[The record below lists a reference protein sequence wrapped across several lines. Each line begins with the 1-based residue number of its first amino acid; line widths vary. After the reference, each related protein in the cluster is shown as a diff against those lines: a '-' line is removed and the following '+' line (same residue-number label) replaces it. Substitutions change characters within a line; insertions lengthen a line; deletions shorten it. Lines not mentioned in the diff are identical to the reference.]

1 MLVDRPVRTEELIW
15 VLTLVNHTDAFT
27 RLVGWYV
34 KKEIIFPDKF
44 IHLSFFSFDRLIV
57 AHFSL
62 FYGLLCPFPVII
74 IREIIDYLIGRGK
87 LGKKEKTNKS
97 PELG

>member
-1 MLVDRPVRTEELIW
+1 M
-15 VLTLVNHTDAFT
+15 LTLVNHTDAFT

-44 IHLSFFSFDRLIV
+44 IHLSLFFFDMLIV

-62 FYGLLCPFPVII
+62 FYGLLCTFPVII
-74 IREIIDYLIGRGK
+74 ITEIIEYLIGRGK
-87 LGKKEKTNKS
+87 LGKKETEIES
-97 PELG
+97 P